1 MKIDMPEEVY
11 RVPIMKNIKDSR
23 ILFLPF
29 LSQNMQKKP
38 PEVQKNIQMK
48 APLGIER
55 LSPVFYSFSLFE
67 SSAGSSCGKIMEEDS
82 GTLRSR
88 DSHVTKRDGME
99 IVGEI
104 SQFHNKTVPKS
115 FATKRTGR
123 LVGTE

>member
-1 MKIDMPEEVY
+1 MPEEVY
-11 RVPIMKNIKDSR
+11 RVNYNEKYKRQSHSFSP
-23 ILFLPF
+23 
-29 LSQNMQKKP
+29 LSFPKHAKKTP
-38 PEVQKNIQMK
+38 RSTKKHPDEGTIRNRK
-48 APLGIER
+48 A
-55 LSPVFYSFSLFE
+55 LSSFFYSFSLFE

-99 IVGEI
+99 IVGETRR
-104 SQFHNKTVPKS
+104 FHNKTVPKS